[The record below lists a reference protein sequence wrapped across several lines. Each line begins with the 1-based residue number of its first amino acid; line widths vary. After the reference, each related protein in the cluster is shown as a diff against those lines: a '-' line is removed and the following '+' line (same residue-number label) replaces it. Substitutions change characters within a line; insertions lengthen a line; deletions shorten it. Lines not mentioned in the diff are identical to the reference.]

1 MSAHKER
8 KMGLIG
14 KKVGMTRIFM
24 EDGRSVGVTVVELG
38 PCLVL
43 GKRTK
48 DKRENGKADGYT
60 ALRLGFDA
68 KPARKVNRPE
78 EGTLK
83 AVGGKEKARAFVREV
98 RIDDATAQK
107 FQVGQEITL
116 KDLDWKPGQFVD
128 VTGTSKGAG
137 FQGVFAR
144 HHFRSQNATHGTHE
158 YFRHGG
164 TIGNRKWPGRV
175 MKGRRMPG
183 HQGNEKV
190 TTQNI
195 EVMQVRADDN
205 VVLLWGSVPGPK
217 NGYLMI
223 RPAVKRKNPRGA
235 QS

>member
-8 KMGLIG
+8 KLGLIG
-14 KKVGMTRIFM
+14 KKVGMTRIFTA
-24 EDGRSVGVTVVELG
+24 DGKSVGVTVVELG

-60 ALRLGFDA
+60 ALKLGFDGKA
-68 KPARKVNRPE
+68 ARKVNKPE

-83 AVGGKEKARAFVREV
+83 VVGGKEKARTFVREV
-98 RIDDATAQK
+98 RIDEATAQK

-116 KDLDWKPGQFVD
+116 KDLDWKAGLFVD

-144 HHFRSQNATHGTHE
+144 YHFAGHNATHGTHE
-158 YFRHGG
+158 YFRHPG

-175 MKGRRMPG
+175 MKGRHMPG
-183 HQGNEKV
+183 QMGNEKV

-195 EVMQVRADDN
+195 EVVQIREDDN
-205 VVLLWGSVPGPK
+205 VVLLWGAVPGPK
-217 NGYLMI
+217 NGYVMI

-235 QS
+235 QT